1 MFKNP
6 SAVGLMTTVEV
17 CTDAARRGTRRAAVI
32 ERSSWHDTKAS
43 PIPSPRAR
51 SAKPVR
57 CRTGSFIV
65 HTSRHGHMCVVMT
78 SGAPALWRSCRRC
91 GEGSAV
97 DAELLPGDLMG
108 LHHVADLSL
117 PARQRRASRLDLEE
131 HHPAQ
136 LAIVETVEHQQVDR
150 TAEKPGVLGIEPEL
164 RQVGHE
170 LLVYLA
176 ARDGVAPLHRV
187 LSDRLRVARFPPLHV
202 HQGEQQTDRDAEDE
216 HQEQTGEQTGVAR
229 HESPGQAPRY
239 KPMSSRRGV
248 ATASCTST
256 RTLRTIAGSNRSSL
270 RWPTVVPRA
279 SSRQGAPSPS
289 VPSTA

>member
-32 ERSSWHDTKAS
+32 ERSPGHDTKAS
-43 PIPSPRAR
+43 PIPGPGAR
-51 SAKPVR
+51 GAKPVR

-78 SGAPALWRSCRRC
+78 SGAPALWRTCRRC

-117 PARQRRASRLDLEE
+117 PARQHRPSRLDPEE
-131 HHPAQ
+131 HPPAQ

-150 TAEKPGVLGIEPEL
+150 TAGKAGVLWLEPEL
-164 RQVGHE
+164 RQEGHE
-170 LLVYLA
+170 LPAYPAPPDAGTAPHPGLA
-176 ARDGVAPLHRV
+176 DA
-187 LSDRLRVARFPPLHV
+187 LR
-202 HQGEQQTDRDAEDE
+202 
-216 HQEQTGEQTGVAR
+216 
-229 HESPGQAPRY
+229 
-239 KPMSSRRGV
+239 
-248 ATASCTST
+248 
-256 RTLRTIAGSNRSSL
+256 
-270 RWPTVVPRA
+270 
-279 SSRQGAPSPS
+279 
-289 VPSTA
+289 

>member
-32 ERSSWHDTKAS
+32 ERSPWHDTKAS

-78 SGAPALWRSCRRC
+78 SGAPALWRTCRRC

-97 DAELLPGDLMG
+97 DAELLPGDPMG

-117 PARQRRASRLDLEE
+117 PARQRRPSRLDINDLHAAHLTIDDALE
-131 HHPAQ
+131 PQ
-136 LAIVETVEHQQVDR
+136 PVDR
-150 TAEKPGVLGIEPEL
+150 TAAKAGLLG
-164 RQVGHE
+164 
-170 LLVYLA
+170 
-176 ARDGVAPLHRV
+176 
-187 LSDRLRVARFPPLHV
+187 
-202 HQGEQQTDRDAEDE
+202 
-216 HQEQTGEQTGVAR
+216 
-229 HESPGQAPRY
+229 
-239 KPMSSRRGV
+239 
-248 ATASCTST
+248 
-256 RTLRTIAGSNRSSL
+256 
-270 RWPTVVPRA
+270 
-279 SSRQGAPSPS
+279 
-289 VPSTA
+289 